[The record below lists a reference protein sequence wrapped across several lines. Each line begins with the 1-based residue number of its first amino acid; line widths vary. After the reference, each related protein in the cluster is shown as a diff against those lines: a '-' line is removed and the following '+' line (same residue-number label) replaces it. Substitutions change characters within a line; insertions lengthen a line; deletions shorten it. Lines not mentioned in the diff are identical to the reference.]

1 MSWLLNELSP
11 IDVNCGAEVYKFNS
25 NETPT
30 DTNKTF
36 VRICQEKRQGMCAGA
51 CVCMH
56 GRGRA
61 WGAFVNVN
69 V

>member
-36 VRICQEKRQGMCAGA
+36 VRICQEKRQGMCARA
-51 CVCMH
+51 RVCMH